1 MLGKKKI
8 QGFLHYRTDLGD
20 GVRTGVVFGGC
31 TEICHK
37 HCDSFRFIP
46 EHDFSEDTLEDTEYS
61 PEELV
66 KYLREEKVMY
76 YARKVG
82 VTFLGKEP
90 LRDPFF
96 CEEVAK
102 GLHEAGIG
110 LQIITCG
117 MCSMTAFERLDGLV
131 EMYILRVFP
140 PFSPKNENF
149 VFDRAIQA
157 KQVICFLEAR
167 KTPYRLLIPVTSSIS
182 KSDTESFAD
191 YLLSLDM
198 LKSVML
204 DFSDSSFSDEK
215 KMEIKSIFLK
225 RKIPGCA
232 AYFVL
237 DAKGKSTNSQWNF
250 L

>member
-20 GVRTGVVFGGC
+20 GVRTGVVFGEC
-31 TEICHK
+31 TETCLK
-37 HCDSFRFIP
+37 HCDSYRFIP
-46 EHDFSEDTLEDTEYS
+46 EHDFAEDTLELTEYT

-66 KYLREEKVMY
+66 EYLREEKVMY

-102 GLHEAGIG
+102 GLFEAGVS
-110 LQIITCG
+110 LQVITCG
-117 MCSMTAFERLDGLV
+117 MCSMTAFERLVGLV

-140 PFSPKNENF
+140 PFAPVDGA
-149 VFDRAIQA
+149 VFARANQA
-157 KQVICFLEAR
+157 RQVIAFLEAH
-167 KTPYRLLIPVTSSIS
+167 KTPYRLLIPITTTVS
-182 KSDTESFAD
+182 KSDTEAFAD
-191 YLLSLDM
+191 YLLSLQM

-204 DFSDSSFSDEK
+204 DFSESDLSE
-215 KMEIKSIFLK
+215 EERLAIKSIFLK
-225 RKIPGCA
+225 RKIPL
-232 AYFVL
+232 Y
-237 DAKGKSTNSQWNF
+237 
-250 L
+250 